1 MYKLTFFLLLLGSFS
16 FAQVNTTKSTT
27 KPNLIV
33 IMTDDMGWADVG
45 FNGCKDI
52 PTPNIDS
59 IANEGVRFEEGYV
72 SFPVCGPSRA
82 GFLTGR
88 YQDRFGFTTNPSIDP
103 NNPISGLPLEVESVN
118 ELDHIPSN
126 SEIIPFGSSYL
137 TFSTIKPVKP
147 L

>member
-52 PTPNIDS
+52 PTPNIDR
-59 IANEGVRFEEGYV
+59 IAN
-72 SFPVCGPSRA
+72 
-82 GFLTGR
+82 
-88 YQDRFGFTTNPSIDP
+88 
-103 NNPISGLPLEVESVN
+103 
-118 ELDHIPSN
+118 
-126 SEIIPFGSSYL
+126 
-137 TFSTIKPVKP
+137 
-147 L
+147 